1 MTAAAV
7 GHDRGD
13 MRFDFHLHTTMS
25 DGRVTPEALVF
36 KACARGLDLLAITDH
51 DTTAG
56 VAAAQAAG
64 EEYGVRV
71 LSGVELSASLQLDGE
86 PDPLD
91 LHLICLG
98 FDLDDPTLQAMLAR
112 TRAARGAAARE
123 TLERLSLA
131 GYAAELPARL
141 LETTDKTLG
150 RPHLADALVRAGHAR
165 SRNEAFDRFL
175 VRDTYKSRYELP
187 SAEEALRAVHRAGGV
202 VVWAHPGDDDL
213 DEAAPVLADLG
224 LDGLEVFRASR
235 RRSARSLY
243 VEEVA
248 RHFGLLLGGGSD
260 AHGVLIGDFALDD
273 EQAGPL
279 VRELT

>member
-1 MTAAAV
+1 
-7 GHDRGD
+7 
-13 MRFDFHLHTTMS
+13 MRSDFHLHTTMS

-36 KACARGLDLLAITDH
+36 KACARGLDVLAITDH

-56 VAAAQAAG
+56 VAAAQAEG
-64 EEYGVRV
+64 DELGVRV
-71 LSGVELSASLQLDGE
+71 LSGVELSASLAIGE
-86 PDPLD
+86 GDPLD

-98 FDLDDPTLQAMLAR
+98 FDLDDPALQAMLAR

-187 SAEEALRAVHRAGGV
+187 PAADAIDVVHRAGGV
-202 VVWAHPGDDDL
+202 VVWAHPR
-213 DEAAPVLADLG
+213 DEEFDRAAPVLADLG
-224 LDGLEVFRASR
+224 LDGIEVFRASFR
-235 RRSARSLY
+235 CSPRSLY
-243 VEEVA
+243 AEEVA
-248 RHFGLLLGGGSD
+248 RHFGLLVGGGSD
-260 AHGVLIGDFALDD
+260 AHGLVIGEFALGD
-273 EQAGPL
+273 EQVGPL